1 MVMYNPTIP
10 VGEEKLALVR
20 FLNVFNAFVARGD
33 IVYSNEPGK
42 PSVLFE
48 MLAPDGVKFGVF
60 QVRKLDESNPF
71 RDLGHDAIFFYGEHE
86 FFYEIDV
93 DAVNRM
99 RDGSY
104 QPLIVEKDKVFGE
117 FMEFVKD
124 FYPEFGV

>member
-1 MVMYNPTIP
+1 MYNPTIP

-20 FLNVFNAFVARGD
+20 FLNVFNMFVARGD
-33 IVYSNEPGK
+33 IVRSNEPGE
-42 PSVLFE
+42 PCVRFE
-48 MLAPDGVKFGVF
+48 MLAPDGETFGVY

-71 RDLGHDAIFFYGEHE
+71 RYLGDDAIFFYGETQ
-86 FFYEIDV
+86 FFYEIDT

-124 FYPEFGV
+124 FYPEFV

>member
-1 MVMYNPTIP
+1 MYNPTIP

-20 FLNVFNAFVARGD
+20 FLNVFNMFVARGD

-86 FFYEIDV
+86 FFYEID
-93 DAVNRM
+93 
-99 RDGSY
+99 
-104 QPLIVEKDKVFGE
+104 KDKVFGE

-124 FYPEFGV
+124 FYLDFV

>member
-20 FLNVFNAFVARGD
+20 FLNVFNMFVARGD

-71 RDLGHDAIFFYGEHE
+71 RDHHDECIAHFFDAYKGNEIRFDVWTELQRLQERYG
-86 FFYEIDV
+86 
-93 DAVNRM
+93 
-99 RDGSY
+99 
-104 QPLIVEKDKVFGE
+104 QPA
-117 FMEFVKD
+117 
-124 FYPEFGV
+124 